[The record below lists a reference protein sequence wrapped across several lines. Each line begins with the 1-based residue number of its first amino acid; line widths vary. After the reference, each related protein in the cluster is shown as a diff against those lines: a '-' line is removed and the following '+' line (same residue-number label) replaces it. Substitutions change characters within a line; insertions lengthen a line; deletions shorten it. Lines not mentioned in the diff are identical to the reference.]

1 MKTKHYCSKKV
12 TFSIFGP
19 KYYHSIKAKKILFDY
34 LIGRDYDDIYSNISK
49 ILTSEDNVF
58 DVGAN
63 MGQYLSRLSRFV
75 KEGKIICLEPIP
87 QNVFALHQMKKF
99 LKIENA
105 VIIDNAISD
114 KEGFSKITIPKM
126 NGIPITT
133 QASILESNSISN
145 DEKEIL
151 EVRTTTIDKIAEELH
166 LQNLKFIK
174 TDTEGFDAVVLLS
187 GCNTIKQFKPII
199 RVEENCFKPTMKWLF
214 ELRYKAFKFNSNRL
228 IHIQNSDEN
237 LHFRGDTFL
246 VPEVQIN
253 NMLHIF
259 NT

>member
-1 MKTKHYCSKKV
+1 MKTKHYFSKKV

-19 KYYHSIKAKKILFDY
+19 KYYHSIKANKILFDY
-34 LIGRDYDDIYSNISK
+34 LIGRDYDDIYSNTSQ
-49 ILTSEDNVF
+49 ILTSDDNVF
-58 DVGAN
+58 DIGAN
-63 MGQYLSRLSRFV
+63 MGQYLSRLSKFI
-75 KEGKIICLEPIP
+75 KNGKIISVEPIP
-87 QNVFALHQMKKF
+87 QNVLALHQMKKF

-105 VIIDNAISD
+105 VIIDRAISD

-133 QASILESNSISN
+133 QASILENNSISK

-151 EVRTTTIDKIAEELH
+151 EVRTTTIDNIAEELQ

-174 TDTEGFDAVVLLS
+174 TDTEGFDSVVLLS
-187 GCNTIKQFKPII
+187 GSNTIKSFKPII
-199 RVEENCFKPTMKWLF
+199 RVEESCFKPTMKWLF
-214 ELRYKAFKFNSNRL
+214 ELGYKAFKFNSNRL
-228 IHIQNSDEN
+228 IHIKNSDEN
-237 LHFRGDTFL
+237 LQFRGDTFL
-246 VPEVQIN
+246 APEVQIN